1 MACDEWSEAQEEKL
15 LEIQS
20 FLAVGGDVA
29 CWLGLDSTT
38 MAIHNGFK
46 RFLALDGTLIV
57 CADAIPYLPEGRAQN
72 NAETKQGRQ
81 KRLNQISRRLKPM
94 LAEKSLTN
102 EEEGREEEFLPSQ
115 I

>member
-1 MACDEWSEAQEEKL
+1 MLAWSGFYYYH
-15 LEIQS
+15 S
-20 FLAVGGDVA
+20 FHSSL
-29 CWLGLDSTT
+29 
-38 MAIHNGFK
+38 AIHNGFK

>member
-81 KRLNQISRRLKPM
+81 KRGSIKSADDLSRCRRKNLRR
-94 LAEKSLTN
+94 
-102 EEEGREEEFLPSQ
+102 GRRKRGRVPT
-115 I
+115 